1 MPFSPAQL
9 EAIQIRNKNVI
20 VSASAGSGK
29 TSVLVQRL
37 STLVIQDRISIDSIL
52 AMTFT
57 NDAASEMKDRLKQDL
72 LKQKQ
77 KNPEDAYLSNQLTLL
92 ETASICTIDSFC
104 QNLVKTYYYKIPISL
119 TMATTV
125 GSAS

>member
-77 KNPEDAYLSNQLTLL
+77 KNPEDAYLSNQ
-92 ETASICTIDSFC
+92 
-104 QNLVKTYYYKIPISL
+104 
-119 TMATTV
+119 
-125 GSAS
+125 

>member
-37 STLVIQDRISIDSIL
+37 STLVIQDRISIDSIISGKW
-52 AMTFT
+52 MCCKRIFVIHIQ
-57 NDAASEMKDRLKQDL
+57 ND
-72 LKQKQ
+72 
-77 KNPEDAYLSNQLTLL
+77 
-92 ETASICTIDSFC
+92 ETIRR
-104 QNLVKTYYYKIPISL
+104 IS
-119 TMATTV
+119 A
-125 GSAS
+125 

>member
-92 ETASICTIDSFC
+92 
-104 QNLVKTYYYKIPISL
+104 
-119 TMATTV
+119 
-125 GSAS
+125 

>member
-37 STLVIQDRISIDSIL
+37 STLVIQDIH
-52 AMTFT
+52 
-57 NDAASEMKDRLKQDL
+57 
-72 LKQKQ
+72 
-77 KNPEDAYLSNQLTLL
+77 
-92 ETASICTIDSFC
+92 
-104 QNLVKTYYYKIPISL
+104 
-119 TMATTV
+119 
-125 GSAS
+125 